1 MAYTVVALKD
11 KIIEM
16 YPEIKKKGISLSITF
31 NKEKNAY
38 VLKLKKK
45 NQELITYL
53 DKKDADDCMNNVK
66 CVYLGVQF
74 GQFIKNFEEKA
85 KFEREKVKEGVIL
98 TKYKEIKINIDDEG
112 YLKNFDDWNEEV
124 AQTLAEREGLG
135 TLTKEQLDI
144 LRFIRNYYKAYN
156 FFPLLNAICKNVGQP
171 KKCMA
176 EKFIDPIVAWKVAGL
191 PKPDE
196 TTINIVKYGVTPT

>member
-11 KIIEM
+11 KILEM
-16 YPEIKKKGISLSITF
+16 YPDIKKNGISLSVSF
-31 NKEKNAY
+31 SKEKNAY
-38 VLKLKKK
+38 ILKLKKK
-45 NQELITYL
+45 DQELITYL

-66 CVYLGVQF
+66 CVYLGVQV
-74 GQFIKNFEEKA
+74 GQFIKNFQ
-85 KFEREKVKEGVIL
+85 ERPKTERKKVSVGVTL

-135 TLTKEQLDI
+135 SLSKEQLDI
-144 LRFIRNYYKAYN
+144 LRFIRNYYKTYN

-171 KKCMA
+171 KKCVT
-176 EKFIDPIVAWKVAGL
+176 EKFIDPLVAWKLAGL

-196 TTINIVKYGVTPT
+196 TTVNIVKYGVTPT